1 MPAANQRLNMLF
13 SATLSFRVRELAFE
27 NMNNAEYVEVEPEQK
42 TGHRIK
48 EELFYPSNEEKMRL
62 LQTLLEEE
70 WPDRAIIFANTK
82 HRCEDVWGH
91 LAADGH
97 RVGLLTGDVAQKKR
111 LRILD
116 DFTKGDVDILV
127 ATDVAARGLHIPAV
141 THVFNYDLPD
151 DREDYVH
158 RIGRTG
164 RAGANG
170 HSISL
175 ACEEYA
181 LNLPAIEEY
190 IGHSITVSRYNSDA
204 LMTDLPPPK
213 RLTRHRSGNGPR
225 RGGNNNRRSSAP
237 RNNNRKRS
245 G

>member
-1 MPAANQRLNMLF
+1 M
-13 SATLSFRVRELAFE
+13 
-27 NMNNAEYVEVEPEQK
+27 
-42 TGHRIK
+42 
-48 EELFYPSNEEKMRL
+48 
-62 LQTLLEEE
+62 
-70 WPDRAIIFANTK
+70 
-82 HRCEDVWGH
+82 
-91 LAADGH
+91 
-97 RVGLLTGDVAQKKR
+97 
-111 LRILD
+111 
-116 DFTKGDVDILV
+116 
-127 ATDVAARGLHIPAV
+127 

-181 LNLPAIEEY
+181 LNLTAIEEY
-190 IGHSITVSRYNSDA
+190 IGHSIPVSRYNSDA
-204 LMTDLPPPK
+204 LMGDLPPPK
-213 RLTRHRSGNGPR
+213 RLTRNRSGNGPR

-237 RNNNRKRS
+237 RSPNRKRS